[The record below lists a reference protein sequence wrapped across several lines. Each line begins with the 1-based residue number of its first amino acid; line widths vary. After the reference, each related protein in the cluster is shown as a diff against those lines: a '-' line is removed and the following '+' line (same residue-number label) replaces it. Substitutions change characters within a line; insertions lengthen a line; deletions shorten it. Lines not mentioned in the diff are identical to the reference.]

1 METLEIYNFLLSR
14 QIIIII
20 ITIIISI
27 IIPRALIV
35 FLLTFSSIFS
45 SVSDTLGMKE
55 SRWKV
60 PTKRA

>member
-1 METLEIYNFLLSR
+1 MTLTYSRLKWIKLFLETLESHNFLLSR

-35 FLLTFSSIFS
+35 FY
-45 SVSDTLGMKE
+45 
-55 SRWKV
+55 
-60 PTKRA
+60 